1 MVTTQRAEQIA
12 KFLLDIGAVKF
23 NADEPFKWSSGIL
36 SPIYCDNRVIN
47 SNIEVRDAVKDGFCE
62 IIISRYNGGAD
73 IIGAVA
79 TGGIPYGALV
89 ADKLR
94 LPFLYVRSGKKAHG
108 LMKNVEG
115 AFNKGERVVLIED
128 LVSTGGSSMN
138 AVEALKEEGLVV
150 TGLLSIMTYGFKKA
164 GDLFQSAGLP
174 FESLCNLDVILK
186 VAGDQG
192 VIASGDAEKI
202 LEFRKQYGG

>member
-1 MVTTQRAEQIA
+1 
-12 KFLLDIGAVKF
+12 
-23 NADEPFKWSSGIL
+23 
-36 SPIYCDNRVIN
+36 
-47 SNIEVRDAVKDGFCE
+47 
-62 IIISRYNGGAD
+62 
-73 IIGAVA
+73 
-79 TGGIPYGALV
+79 
-89 ADKLR
+89 
-94 LPFLYVRSGKKAHG
+94 
-108 LMKNVEG
+108 MKNVEG